1 MTQLR
6 WQLPAS
12 PLRASVVR
20 SQLGACAALVGC
32 AWAVRA
38 GLQLSAVYPLKAIS
52 VFAAMMVVA
61 IGLVNDRHPFPRFGA
76 ANQITTARATL
87 VALVA
92 SLIGETASRAAAAA
106 AVGAS
111 LTVTLLDGVD
121 GWLARRG
128 GMASGFGARFDM
140 EIDALLIMVLA
151 VLAWRY
157 GKAGFW
163 VMASGLL
170 RYFFA
175 GAGMAFRWLSR
186 PLPPSR
192 FRQTI
197 CVVQVVGLIL
207 VLVPAVR
214 PPLSGTIAAV
224 ALLLLLYSFLVDTL
238 WLWRHRATP

>member
-1 MTQLR
+1 MIASR

-12 PLRASVVR
+12 PLRASVVA
-20 SQLGACAALVGC
+20 SQLGGFVALVGC
-32 AWAVRA
+32 AWAIRA
-38 GLQLSAVYPLKAIS
+38 GLELSALYPVKAIS
-52 VFAAMMVVA
+52 VFAAMMIVA
-61 IGLVNDRHPFPRFGA
+61 LGLVSGAHPFPRFGPG
-76 ANQITTARATL
+76 NQITTVRAML
-87 VALVA
+87 VAVVA
-92 SLIGETASRAAAAA
+92 SLIGEPASRAAADI

-128 GMASGFGARFDM
+128 RMASLFGARFDM

-163 VMASGLL
+163 VLASGFL

-175 GAGMAFRWLSR
+175 AGGLAFCWLSR

-207 VLVPAVR
+207 VLVPAVV
-214 PPLSGTIAAV
+214 PPLSGTLAAV
-224 ALLLLLYSFLVDTL
+224 ALLLLTYSFLIDTL
-238 WLWRHRATP
+238 WLWRHSATS